1 MNTTS
6 KSVVTDEERELL
18 KQAIRYDNP
27 VKFLQALVA
36 ILMEGANAIRVEVII
51 KEDDDALAA
60 LWFKCDTGNIIIAGR
75 REAVDM
81 LQADVVEY
89 IERVFSESC
98 TWDKCSAQTPGN
110 NTMH

>member
-1 MNTTS
+1 MDTT
-6 KSVVTDEERELL
+6 KSVVTNEEHELL
-18 KQAIRYDNP
+18 KQAVRYDNP

-36 ILMEGANAIRVEVII
+36 ILVEGANAIRVGVVIQ
-51 KEDDDALAA
+51 EDDDDLAA

-81 LQADVVEY
+81 LQADVVQI

-98 TWDKCSAQTPGN
+98 TCDKCSAQTPGN
-110 NTMH
+110 NTVH